1 MLHPADS
8 KTTISGARGDHGG
21 PVDEEPAFR
30 CVRCEAEYDGDA
42 ACPVCGCLPSPV
54 PCLFHTGQLAHSRC
68 VLCART
74 VCEAEASQLRAPALC
89 TEHRGAPIIGDWAQV
104 YTTSGEMEAQ
114 LVAENLRAEGIEA
127 QVFSQSTRVFPV
139 DLGELSIVRVLVPLW
154 EYRSAAALIRSHMD
168 TAGEVVFACPVCG
181 SVYEQEASAC
191 ASCGGSLT
199 A

>member
-8 KTTISGARGDHGG
+8 KTTISEALGDPSG
-21 PVDEEPAFR
+21 PVDAEPAFR
-30 CVRCEAEYDGDA
+30 CARCEAEYDGDA
-42 ACPVCGCLPSPV
+42 ACPVCGCLPTPV
-54 PCLFHTGQLAHSRC
+54 PCLVHTDQLAHSRC
-68 VLCART
+68 VLCDRT

-114 LVAENLRAEGIEA
+114 LVAENLRAEGIDAE
-127 QVFSQSTRVFPV
+127 VFSQSTRVFPV
-139 DLGELSIVRVLVPLW
+139 DLGELSIVRVLVPVW
-154 EYRSAAALIRSHMD
+154 EYSAAAALIRSHMD

-181 SVYEQEASAC
+181 SVYEQDASAC
-191 ASCGGSLT
+191 ASCGGSLV